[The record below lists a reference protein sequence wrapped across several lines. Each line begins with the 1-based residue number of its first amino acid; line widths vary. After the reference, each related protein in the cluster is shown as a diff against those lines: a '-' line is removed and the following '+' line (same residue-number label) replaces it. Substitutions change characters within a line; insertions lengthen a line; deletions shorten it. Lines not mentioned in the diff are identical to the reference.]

1 MSADLVVYTQSVE
14 ESPTSSV
21 MVDKKWL
28 SVIDQNNGSYSSGQS
43 TIETTS
49 LATSDRMMNYKEAY
63 LAVPLVL
70 TAGNSTASNALTLTN
85 ASAQTKLMGLKNSY
99 TTLIHSMS
107 VDLNGTNIIQ
117 QTPFSEFYNAFNLM
131 TSLSW
136 GDVKTQGST
145 IGFYPD
151 DALSATAFVGDETS
165 APANQV
171 VNNRDDVII
180 AGDKA
185 QTGNPGNV
193 GLNKRLQYINYNADS
208 TVLGGAVT
216 AEKPQSTF
224 LTKAAA
230 DTLYKSQVYN
240 TSAGSATESPII
252 QTQVLAIIKLRHL
265 HNFFCH
271 VPLSRGLQFRFI
283 LNFNQ
288 CTQSLICNGT
298 KLTGEKSEKSQFG
311 GVVPLMVSSCF
322 TDCGGMGIRAG
333 TGGTAIFDL
342 SVGKS
347 CLNSTLNGVGSTIP
361 SALPASVALHVPSY
375 IMSPSLA
382 GAYVSANSSKRI
394 TYTDIYQFK
403 IGDVTA
409 GSTENRLITSGI
421 RGIRSVLMMPMSPSA
436 SNGGVVAEH
445 ESVLSDAGGGPT
457 SLLAQ
462 VTNFQVQIGGV
473 NQIESGGRYEWEIF
487 NNYVYGVNAV
497 NGGMSDGL
505 TSGLVGQSDWA
516 RKYLY
521 YYVDCNRGT
530 DLERDTPKSVQV
542 QFQNVSAKTQDYY
555 VYVEFENSFALDV
568 GTGSIVGA

>member
-70 TAGNSTASNALTLTN
+70 TAGNKLADITSGLIDATKK
-85 ASAQTKLMGLKNSY
+85 TKLLGLKNSY

-151 DALSATAFVGDETS
+151 DALSATSFVTDQPPG
-165 APANQV
+165 PAEQV
-171 VNNRDDVII
+171 LNNRDSLLI
-180 AGDKA
+180 ADDPG
-185 QTGNPGNV
+185 QTGNPGNI
-193 GLNKRLQYINYNADS
+193 GLHKRLQYINYNAAS
-208 TVLGGAVT
+208 TVLGLANTVEQDQ
-216 AEKPQSTF
+216 ATF

-230 DTLYKSQVYN
+230 DTLFKSQVYN
-240 TSAGSATESPII
+240 ADAGGAAISPIV

-283 LNFNQ
+283 INFNQ
-288 CTQSLICNGT
+288 CTQSLECNGANLIT
-298 KLTGEKSEKSQFG
+298 EKSEKTQFG
-311 GVVPLMVSSCF
+311 GVVPLMVSSTF
-322 TDCGGMGIRAG
+322 TDCGGEDILAG
-333 TGGTAIFDL
+333 AGGELLFDL

-347 CLNSTLNGVGSTIP
+347 CLNSTLNNVGNTIP

-382 GAYVSANSSKRI
+382 GAYVSSNSSKRI

-403 IGDVTA
+403 IGDVAA

-436 SNGGVVAEH
+436 SNGGIAEH
-445 ESVLSDAGGGPT
+445 QSVLSDAGGGPT

-542 QFQNVSAKTQDYY
+542 QFQNISAKTQDYY